1 MKHFKDLFE
10 TLVQQLGN
18 DITKS
23 LLCSHHA
30 FLKTFQKHIDCLQPK
45 FEDLQDEGIEKFNMY
60 SSLNP
65 GI

>member
-1 MKHFKDLFE
+1 MKHFKTLFE
-10 TLVQQLGN
+10 TLVKQLDN

-23 LLCSHHA
+23 LLCSHYA
-30 FLKTFQKHIDCLQPK
+30 FLKTFDKHIDYLQPK
-45 FEDLQDEGIEKFNMY
+45 YEDLQSEGIEKFNMY